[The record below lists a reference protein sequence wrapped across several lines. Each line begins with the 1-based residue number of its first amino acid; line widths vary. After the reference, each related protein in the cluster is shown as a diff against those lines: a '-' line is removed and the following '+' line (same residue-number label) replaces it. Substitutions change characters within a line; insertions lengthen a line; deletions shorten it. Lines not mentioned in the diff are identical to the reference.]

1 MIASQIHVRME
12 DNVLMVSNLITVDVQ
27 LDMVEKIVHSVSIEN
42 YYGNNLSSNLF
53 FRVINVNKCN
63 FFILISVS

>member
-42 YYGNNLSSNLF
+42 YYGNNFSSN
-53 FRVINVNKCN
+53 
-63 FFILISVS
+63 SS